1 MRVRPYKY
9 AYLIAFGLL
18 LSPPA
23 HSANSFIEYSK
34 MTHSSTLGDVNTLG
48 FYTIFDHEQ
57 YVQSYAGI
65 DLALFE
71 IGAATNSHMSTRV
84 LVGISGVGAIAPYA
98 DIGTGLLDILFRG
111 NSSQN
116 CDQQNNCDPDFYF
129 RAGVRA
135 NVSQHITI
143 GVFYEGVR
151 FGNTQTE
158 LTGSHGYT
166 GVNIGVRY

>member
-1 MRVRPYKY
+1 M
-9 AYLIAFGLL
+9 AFGLL
-18 LSPPA
+18 LSSQA
-23 HSANSFIEYSK
+23 FGANSFIEYSK
-34 MTHSSTLGDVNTLG
+34 MAHSSTLSDVNTLG
-48 FYTIFDHEQ
+48 FYTIFDHQQ

-71 IGAATNSHMSTRV
+71 IGSATNSHMSTRV
-84 LVGISGVGAIAPYA
+84 LIGISGVGTIAPYA

-116 CDQQNNCDPDFYF
+116 CDQQNNCEPDFYF

-135 NVSQHITI
+135 NVTQHIAI